1 MFDDQITLRHEPLV
15 LRAVAVGIN
24 GERIDL
30 FIDQMYSTQTDRLKL
45 LLNFG
50 DVSISFLGRKG
61 SKALRDTKGIG

>member
-30 FIDQMYSTQTDRLKL
+30 FIDQITLFHD
-45 LLNFG
+45 
-50 DVSISFLGRKG
+50 SFELWH
-61 SKALRDTKGIG
+61 APQV